1 MKITPKQYAQSLYES
16 LVDKTKEEVKGS
28 VARLVKILADRRE
41 LNKAAE
47 IISSFQEIWDREQ
60 GELSADLVTA
70 REASAA
76 SKTAVMDYLKDKTG
90 AEKIHLA
97 EKIDPAIIGG
107 FILEYRSKIVDASLR
122 SSLRELK
129 EEMIG

>member
-16 LVDKTKEEVKGS
+16 LVGKTKEEVKDS

-41 LNKAAE
+41 LNKAVE

-70 REASAA
+70 REASAV
-76 SKTAVMDYLKDKTG
+76 SKTAVIDYLKDKTG
-90 AEKIHLA
+90 AEKIHLS

-107 FILEYRSKIVDASLR
+107 FILKYRSKIVDASLR
-122 SSLRELK
+122 SSLQELK
-129 EEMIG
+129 EEMVG